1 METKKQ
7 SKTALSSATFPSEV
21 WNHAICSDEFFSGC
35 AELCNLSTVLVGR
48 MGGLGVGTKSAVKA
62 HIVVLY

>member
-1 METKKQ
+1 METKNKAKQ
-7 SKTALSSATFPSEV
+7 LFHPSEV
-21 WNHAICSDEFFSGC
+21 WNHAICSDESFSGC

>member
-1 METKKQ
+1 METKTKAKQ
-7 SKTALSSATFPSEV
+7 LFHRLPSRLKFGIMQYV
-21 WNHAICSDEFFSGC
+21 VMNLFSGC

-48 MGGLGVGTKSAVKA
+48 MGGLGVGIKSAVKA